1 MSSWPVIVADDHAVV
16 REGLRT
22 VLEQYLPCSVVGMAA
37 SGAEA
42 ISLARKLQPAL
53 LVTDM
58 VMPGLSG
65 LEVVRQARQA
75 APAMQVV
82 VFSMHAEESYVR
94 EALRAGAAGYVLKE
108 SLASELVAAINAAMQ
123 GRRYVS
129 QDLSDRILEIYAQDA
144 PQGSFDP
151 YQQLTDRE
159 REVLVLSAE
168 GLNTAAIASRLVL
181 SPRTVESHRASMM
194 HKLGLRT
201 IADLVRYAIR
211 RGLVVLD
218 K

>member
-1 MSSWPVIVADDHAVV
+1 MSTWSVVLADDHAIV

-22 VLEQYLPCSVVGMAA
+22 VLEQHLPCTVVGAA
-37 SGAEA
+37 SSGAEA
-42 ISLARKLQPAL
+42 ISLVRKFQPDL

-58 VMPGLSG
+58 VMPGLNG
-65 LEVVRQARQA
+65 LEVVRQARAA
-75 APAMQVV
+75 APAMHVV

-94 EALRAGAAGYVLKE
+94 EALRAGALGYVLKE
-108 SLASELVAAINAAMQ
+108 SLAGELVAAIQTAMQ

-129 QDLSDRILEIYAQDA
+129 QALSDRILEIYAQEA
-144 PQGSFDP
+144 PQASFDP
-151 YQQLTDRE
+151 YQQLTERE
-159 REVLVLSAE
+159 REVLVLFAE
-168 GLNTAAIASRLVL
+168 GLSTATIAARLVI

-218 K
+218 N